1 MADPRLTFM
10 PRAAFAELTL
20 EQKNVY
26 LQDLAER
33 FAAANGREH
42 RPLDKPALS
51 RLRRYYA
58 RRVWADLKLADA
70 PDTEINRVLR
80 RLGETIRDEDVRTD
94 VSAALLQDLPPKRV
108 LRAAPE
114 DDAQLMFFVPAIYDA
129 PIKDDVN
136 LMDVAPFS
144 LGKTVRTGVI
154 RYELKD
160 SLITVEGGAEVGLA
174 TVFDY
179 DIFLNM
185 MSYLAEEVRR
195 YRIDAEK
202 GLRPSLPPKVYRPS
216 AAHILKF
223 CRRTSG
229 GRQYEEIEAALRR
242 LAKTTISVTNLAGGK
257 RRQVDTRPLIGEY
270 RVVSKTSTGKVD
282 EIEITIPDWVYLS
295 IVKTDKVLPLL
306 TLNPDYFL
314 ISSGLGRFI
323 YRLARKAAGK
333 GSATYSA
340 RELHKRSGSPQ
351 EFRKFLYDLKELVAR
366 TQAFPMPD
374 YELTLSDARNGPTL
388 TMRHRQDGEGGAP
401 LPPLNPADELPL
413 LAPLPAK
420 P

>member
-1 MADPRLTFM
+1 MSKPPRLDLM
-10 PRAAFAELTL
+10 PRDQFAALSLHE
-20 EQKNVY
+20 KNAY
-26 LQDLAER
+26 LQALAEK
-33 FAAANGREH
+33 FATDHGREFQ
-42 RPLDKPALS
+42 PLDRDALS
-51 RLRRYYA
+51 RLRRYYS
-58 RRVWADLKLADA
+58 RRVFADLQLEGK
-70 PDTEINRVLR
+70 PDTGI
-80 RLGETIRDEDVRTD
+80 D
-94 VSAALLQDLPPKRV
+94 AALKRLAEAIRSADVARDVEAALVQELPKRT
-108 LRAAPE
+108 LRAPPN

-136 LMDVAPFS
+136 LMDVAPFA
-144 LGKTVRTGVI
+144 LGKNARAGVI
-154 RYELKD
+154 TYELKD

-185 MSYLAEEVRR
+185 VSFLAEEVRR
-195 YRIDAEK
+195 FRVEESK

-223 CRRTSG
+223 SRRSSG

-242 LAKTTISVTNLAGGK
+242 LAKTSITITNLSGGK

-270 RVVSKTSTGKVD
+270 TVISRTNSGKID
-282 EIEITIPDWVYLS
+282 QIEIRIPDWVYLS
-295 IVKTDKVLPLL
+295 VVRVDKILPLL

-314 ISSGLGRFI
+314 ISSGLGRII

-333 GSATYSA
+333 TEAFYTA

-351 EFRKFLYDLKELVAR
+351 EFRFFLRDLKEFVTR

-374 YELTLSDARNGPTL
+374 YDLRLGQGKEGVVLHMKRRPALTGEKAPVELERLG
-388 TMRHRQDGEGGAP
+388 
-401 LPPLNPADELPL
+401 
-413 LAPLPAK
+413 
-420 P
+420 